1 MAWQFGSPT
10 NNRVQV
16 SQIGTGATLRTGLV
30 AGWWRPT
37 TLTAGKTY
45 WSQGSIVSARI
56 AATTSEMTLHTDN
69 VTDGQWT
76 TSGAGIVAGEWQFL
90 AFMLSTLNG
99 TPSAAWRVWRGTNDT
114 APVEVTV
121 VIPPTTAPAGNFT
134 GTGTFTMGQL
144 GSGTVALEGIIGSM
158 VSIAKE
164 GTANAGSSLR
174 GPLKTAAYGAITQD
188 EANVV
193 LERIVWPLWCGNKFP
208 DDVWDT
214 SIDGLATQ
222 YLVSFMPTDQ
232 AQPTPAG
239 GTATRMLCQLSSD
252 PRVGMT
258 IAGAPIYSDE
268 REPRGWNA
276 VQTITRGFRRR

>member
-1 MAWQFGSPT
+1 MAWQFGTPT

-30 AGWWRPT
+30 AGWWKPT
-37 TLTAGKTY
+37 TLTAGRTY

-69 VTDGQWT
+69 TTDGLWT
-76 TSGAGIVAGEWQFL
+76 TSGAGVVVDQWQFL

-99 TPSAAWRVWRGTNDT
+99 TPSAAWRVWRGTNDI
-114 APVEVTV
+114 APTEVTV
-121 VIPPTTAPAGNFT
+121 VTPPTTAPAGNFT

-144 GSGTVALEGIIGSM
+144 GSGTVAFIGQLGSM
-158 VSIAKE
+158 FSMAKE
-164 GTANAGSSLR
+164 GTVNAGSSLR

-193 LERIVWPLWCGNKFP
+193 LERVIRPLWLGNKFP

-222 YLVSFMPTDQ
+222 YLVSFMPTEQ
-232 AQPTPAG
+232 AQPSPAVG
-239 GTATRMLCQLSSD
+239 ASVRMICQLNSG
-252 PRVGMT
+252 PTNPMT
-258 IAGAPIYSDE
+258 IAGAPIYSNE

>member
-1 MAWQFGSPT
+1 MAWTFGGAT

-16 SQIGTGATLRTGLV
+16 SQIGTGATLRTGVV
-30 AGWWRPT
+30 AGWWKPT
-37 TLTAGKTY
+37 TLTAGRTY
-45 WSQGSIVSARI
+45 WSQGSIVSARV

-69 VTDGQWT
+69 TTDGQWT
-76 TSGAGIVAGEWQFL
+76 TSGAGVVTGEWQFL

-114 APVEVTV
+114 PPVEVTV
-121 VIPPTTAPAGNFT
+121 TLPPTTAPAGNFT

-144 GSGTVALEGIIGSM
+144 GNGTVAMIGQIGSM

-164 GTANAGSSLR
+164 GTVNAGSSLR

-188 EANVV
+188 EADVV
-193 LERIVWPLWCGNKFP
+193 KERIIWPLWCGNKYP

-214 SIDGLATQ
+214 SIDGLANQ

-232 AQPTPAG
+232 AQPNPLVG
-239 GTATRMLCQLSSD
+239 MATRMLCQGE
-252 PRVGMT
+252 PRTPMT
-258 IAGAPIYSDE
+258 IANAPVYSDE

-276 VQTITRGFRRR
+276 VQNITRGFLRR